1 MSYFCCNLHW
11 LQVYFGVSSLLDAS
25 SSDGQKAEEEQKE
38 VDENASSPFSFS
50 VERERGKIDL
60 ELTSVWS
67 IQAELAVS
75 ELSGSGAGIL
85 SAANTVVSTFLLVFV
100 AEWGDKSFFS
110 TIGEVNTL

>member
-60 ELTSVWS
+60 ELTSV
-67 IQAELAVS
+67 
-75 ELSGSGAGIL
+75 
-85 SAANTVVSTFLLVFV
+85 
-100 AEWGDKSFFS
+100 
-110 TIGEVNTL
+110 